1 MDERGS
7 LGKIPN
13 LFSKLVE
20 GGESPEA
27 AVRTIVALV
36 VGGQS

>member
-7 LGKIPN
+7 LGKIAN
-13 LFSKLVE
+13 LFEQLVE
-20 GGESPEA
+20 GGEKPEA

-36 VGGQS
+36 VGEGA